1 MCGNKYSDS
10 TIGSLINQLPELHA
24 SSRINSSGRFIKEDY
39 FRLMEDRDRKGQFLF
54 PTQRKVFQEGKV
66 IKICGD
72 KIYRFYSQQHFSKI
86 TGKHLQPQTTCNYL
100 QELLED
106 MQGSDDQD
114 DPFTQLIGF
123 DGSLRNA
130 ILSAKA
136 GILYPG
142 GALHTLLLG
151 ERGVGKSLFA
161 EKIFMYGKKHGIFNK
176 DGQFVVFNCADYA
189 NNAELLLS
197 HLFGSKIGRA
207 SCRERVSDV
216 V

>member
-1 MCGNKYSDS
+1 LRNNVNADVNK
-10 TIGSLINQLPELHA
+10 L
-24 SSRINSSGRFIKEDY
+24 
-39 FRLMEDRDRKGQFLF
+39 
-54 PTQRKVFQEGKV
+54 FQEGKV

-142 GALHTLLLG
+142 GALHTLL
-151 ERGVGKSLFA
+151 
-161 EKIFMYGKKHGIFNK
+161 
-176 DGQFVVFNCADYA
+176 
-189 NNAELLLS
+189 
-197 HLFGSKIGRA
+197 
-207 SCRERVSDV
+207 
-216 V
+216 

>member
-1 MCGNKYSDS
+1 
-10 TIGSLINQLPELHA
+10 
-24 SSRINSSGRFIKEDY
+24 
-39 FRLMEDRDRKGQFLF
+39 
-54 PTQRKVFQEGKV
+54 
-66 IKICGD
+66 
-72 KIYRFYSQQHFSKI
+72 
-86 TGKHLQPQTTCNYL
+86 
-100 QELLED
+100 

-151 ERGVGKSLFA
+151 ESGVGKSLFA

-197 HLFGSKIGRA
+197 HLFGSIKGA
-207 SCRERVSDV
+207 YTGADSCLLYTSDAADD
-216 V
+216 